1 VPIMPKPKTCS
12 KGGMWCIA
20 FKLIRL
26 PKIKYFKPNKKGL
39 FLAL

>member
-1 VPIMPKPKTCS
+1 MPRPNTCS
-12 KGGMWCIA
+12 NGGTWCIT
-20 FKLIRL
+20 FKIRL

>member
-20 FKLIRL
+20 FLINSFT
-26 PKIKYFKPNKKGL
+26 KNKV
-39 FLAL
+39 F